1 MITIEINERKL
12 GKRNHRKQ
20 IPLNRKRRTS
30 LKNSE
35 MNFEFE
41 KVFVKDF
48 RKLKN
53 KELANSIR
61 EVMKQ
66 ISAADSPTEI
76 VNLKNVL
83 QKNIG

>member
-1 MITIEINERKL
+1 
-12 GKRNHRKQ
+12 
-20 IPLNRKRRTS
+20 
-30 LKNSE
+30 

-48 RKLKN
+48 RILKN
-53 KELANSIR
+53 KELANSIL